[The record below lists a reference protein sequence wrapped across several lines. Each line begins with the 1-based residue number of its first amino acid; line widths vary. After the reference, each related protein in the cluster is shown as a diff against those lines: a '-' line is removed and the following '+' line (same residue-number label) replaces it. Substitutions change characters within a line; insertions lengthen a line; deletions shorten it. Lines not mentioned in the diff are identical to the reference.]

1 MARAASQTYNL
12 ESTHQVLEHLP
23 QAEHV
28 TSGSRDGRRIVGQQF
43 RGNKARRAM
52 TVRDGHGAT
61 RHLPCVPSV
70 EYNHAT
76 TSVECDV
83 AGLDV
88 QMQEACF
95 VPCFDRLAGHTSRTL
110 RALAHMFTRRRV
122 VASCDP
128 CSAGRTLMT
137 TSSSE

>member
-1 MARAASQTYNL
+1 MKPSTCTTHTTTRKRFAIKRAASQTYNL

-28 TSGSRDGRRIVGQQF
+28 TSGSRDGGRIVGQQF
-43 RGNKARRAM
+43 GGNKARRAM
-52 TVRDGHGAT
+52 TVRDGHGTT

-76 TSVECDV
+76 TRVECDV

-88 QMQEACF
+88 QMQEASF
-95 VPCFDRLAGHTSRTL
+95 VPCFDRLAMQPMRQ
-110 RALAHMFTRRRV
+110 RWR
-122 VASCDP
+122 
-128 CSAGRTLMT
+128 
-137 TSSSE
+137 

>member
-1 MARAASQTYNL
+1 
-12 ESTHQVLEHLP
+12 
-23 QAEHV
+23 
-28 TSGSRDGRRIVGQQF
+28 
-43 RGNKARRAM
+43 M

-88 QMQEACF
+88 QMQEASF
-95 VPCFDRLAGHTSRTL
+95 VPCFDRLAGHATN
-110 RALAHMFTRRRV
+110 AAKVMV
-122 VASCDP
+122 IA
-128 CSAGRTLMT
+128 T
-137 TSSSE
+137 TSVGTTMSHSRHN